1 MLISPMTM
9 MMIIPAFWLRIEWQ
23 VQTLFI
29 FDFIF
34 DFIFFF
40 HVFKTVNFGCFAMFC
55 YEESYFLDLLQV
67 RKANDTH

>member
-9 MMIIPAFWLRIEWQ
+9 MMIIPAFWLRMEWQ

-29 FDFIF
+29 FDSFF
-34 DFIFFF
+34 DFFFF
-40 HVFKTVNFGCFAMFC
+40 HVFKTVNFRCVAMFC
-55 YEESYFLDLLQV
+55 YVESYFLDLLQV